1 MLRIDPA
8 AIAASAV
15 AWNWHVSI
23 LDAELTDRG
32 PFAAGPS
39 FTLADIVLGL
49 AVHRWR
55 SAPIERRGLPAV
67 AAYCERLSERAG
79 FLAHGR
85 NGAP

>member
-8 AIAASAV
+8 AIGAGAA
-15 AWNWHVSI
+15 AWNRHMSI
-23 LDAELTDRG
+23 LDAALGDRG

-55 SAPIERRGLPAV
+55 STPIERPGLAAV

-85 NGAP
+85 SGVP